1 METVIQVGAGGPRG
15 AGQARSSPR
24 TVRQSNSRNG
34 NAADVRP
41 AEPARTTPADETV
54 AGLRLLV
61 AYRQE
66 LVADEARA
74 IARVREA
81 LARLFPSLERRLNWT
96 SPSSVILV
104 ARYQT
109 PDHVRRAGPR
119 RIKAHLRRRQVW
131 NAGHLSAVVTEAA
144 NEQTERPRAEKVAA
158 QIVAN
163 LAADALRMRERIDKI
178 SRPAPPRGGHVPS
191 GSHHDAGRRLGDER

>member
-1 METVIQVGAGGPRG
+1 VETVTQVGAGGPKG

-24 TVRQSNSRNG
+24 TVRQHNSRNG

-41 AEPARTTPADETV
+41 AEPARTTPANETV

-74 IARVREA
+74 IARVRES

-96 SPSSVILV
+96 SPSSLTLV
-104 ARYQT
+104 PRHQT
-109 PDHVRRAGPR
+109 PNHP
-119 RIKAHLRRRQVW
+119 HSPHPPNL
-131 NAGHLSAVVTEAA
+131 NAY
-144 NEQTERPRAEKVAA
+144 
-158 QIVAN
+158 
-163 LAADALRMRERIDKI
+163 
-178 SRPAPPRGGHVPS
+178 
-191 GSHHDAGRRLGDER
+191 